1 MSSKYS
7 SDKAIK
13 MILKSLIYK
22 AKVEADQSGS
32 TRAEEDSRKDK
43 LYQIL
48 TTQMNQKPK
57 NPKKEDYSDE
67 QQTKEP
73 MYLKTTDQEENEIT
87 RFMAQRELKKRSDE
101 HLNRIKKEINF
112 GQFENTIITGQT
124 KNDDTLVNNENNDNL
139 EVKHTPT

>member
-1 MSSKYS
+1 
-7 SDKAIK
+7 
-13 MILKSLIYK
+13 
-22 AKVEADQSGS
+22 
-32 TRAEEDSRKDK
+32 
-43 LYQIL
+43 
-48 TTQMNQKPK
+48 MNQKPK

-112 GQFENTIITGQT
+112 GQFENTIITG
-124 KNDDTLVNNENNDNL
+124 
-139 EVKHTPT
+139 